1 MVLINLMQLTQD
13 SFHASQA
20 ATSLIDIDNSD
31 SEQHIERINSKLY
44 CSIRLKDNSTSTH
57 FTKEILIDS
66 LFPVRIRAKS
76 SLLNVSPNEII
87 LDLPSVRNQL
97 ENMFTTKGNLL
108 DYLYTHEVEA
118 QINSNCICCGS
129 LPKVKSFIT

>member
-20 ATSLIDIDNSD
+20 AISLIDIDNSD
-31 SEQHIERINSKLY
+31 SELHIERINSKLY

-87 LDLPSVRNQL
+87 LDLPSVNQL
-97 ENMFTTKGNLL
+97 ESMFTTKGNLL

-129 LPKVKSFIT
+129 LPKVKLFIT